1 VQFNWRGTG
10 VFFLLFPVPSVSSS
24 SSSSV
29 ELFQLAVGLA
39 ALGERRE
46 NSIRATYF
54 HFTPAAT
61 AAASLFLLLTTPTLV
76 ERKLKKMK
84 KRTERVPVELFSFEL
99 LSSLAALD
107 VEKILN
113 SGRAPSPSPRSW
125 RNLFFLEI

>member
-1 VQFNWRGTG
+1 MQFNWRGTG

-76 ERKLKKMK
+76 ERK
-84 KRTERVPVELFSFEL
+84 F
-99 LSSLAALD
+99 
-107 VEKILN
+107 
-113 SGRAPSPSPRSW
+113 
-125 RNLFFLEI
+125 

>member
-1 VQFNWRGTG
+1 MQFNWRGTG

-24 SSSSV
+24 YSSV

-46 NSIRATYF
+46 KSIRATYF

-76 ERKLKKMK
+76 ERK
-84 KRTERVPVELFSFEL
+84 F
-99 LSSLAALD
+99 
-107 VEKILN
+107 
-113 SGRAPSPSPRSW
+113 
-125 RNLFFLEI
+125 

>member
-76 ERKLKKMK
+76 ERK
-84 KRTERVPVELFSFEL
+84 F
-99 LSSLAALD
+99 
-107 VEKILN
+107 
-113 SGRAPSPSPRSW
+113 
-125 RNLFFLEI
+125 

>member
-10 VFFLLFPVPSVSSS
+10 VFFLLFPVPSVSSSS

-76 ERKLKKMK
+76 ERK
-84 KRTERVPVELFSFEL
+84 F
-99 LSSLAALD
+99 
-107 VEKILN
+107 
-113 SGRAPSPSPRSW
+113 
-125 RNLFFLEI
+125 